1 VPFCSI
7 TDVFSAGQIVTNET
21 TQQHTQ
27 ADKQD
32 SRPLW
37 RKPQLNDVLI
47 EDVTLAGGVSFAD
60 QDPNQPS

>member
-1 VPFCSI
+1 M
-7 TDVFSAGQIVTNET
+7 
-21 TQQHTQ
+21 
-27 ADKQD
+27 
-32 SRPLW
+32 W